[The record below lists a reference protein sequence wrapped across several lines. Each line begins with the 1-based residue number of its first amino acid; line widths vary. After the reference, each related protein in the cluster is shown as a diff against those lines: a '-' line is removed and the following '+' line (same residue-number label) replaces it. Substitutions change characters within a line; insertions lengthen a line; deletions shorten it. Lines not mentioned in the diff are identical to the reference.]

1 MVTKGNDEVWS
12 GDIETSRYTTL
23 NRLLVMVYG
32 QGSGLENKLDYLE
45 VKIDRLEKQIEQMQV
60 NLGAGQHQLQNNLSI
75 SIETISQQLSSIKED
90 LTPIITDFPM
100 VKRKALNASK
110 NSQPVITG
118 SPANEQ

>member
-45 VKIDRLEKQIEQMQV
+45 VKIDRLEKQIEQLQV
-60 NLGAGQHQLQNNLSI
+60 NLGAGQHQLQNNLSL
-75 SIETISQQLSSIKED
+75 SIETISQQVTSIQED
-90 LTPIITDFPM
+90 LKPIITDFPM
-100 VKRKALNASK
+100 VKRKALNASQ